1 MHPSPRSKLALVLL
15 TVLFAYNITA
25 VLSTAAAT
33 DAASDEAESSAV
45 EETATDEEAAPAEE
59 AASAEEASAE
69 EAAADDDSDGTFIE
83 PVTRRATILAKA
95 NTAKSLEDKFSSGWA
110 RGSRAAKGS
119 PRAFAPQG
127 IAAPGDWKIL
137 FPGSNT
143 EINSNAPH
151 QGVCDFDVQWDGF
164 AANTNYD
171 YEFTSQTNPKLPVQ
185 GLSGTVTTDGNGD
198 AKTSIQFNPTN
209 LAALSVGAQGYHIKG
224 EESGGKQKTFWVD
237 SACAQDPGS
246 PTLAVKKV
254 TTGLG
259 APNDSFNFTGDAGP
273 QTLANGQTSTPLTVT
288 AGQVS
293 ITEVQTTNNTGT
305 WSLTGVSCIDT
316 ANNNAA
322 VTSNLNGM
330 TATLTVANG
339 QVVVCTFTNNFTENV
354 VINPGTPGGTIIVDK
369 VTLPSGASD
378 SFAFSLTPQGGTA
391 IPFNLTDAAAPFAS
405 NQPVGTYA
413 VAETVPAGWDLS
425 SATCSDGSSPAA
437 VNLGSGEVVTCTF
450 TNTQRGS
457 ITAVLDLV
465 PLSGNGAARTILARF
480 AATDFVFTGDL
491 AATLLNDGDSIGP
504 NEVAPATYST
514 TEIVPDGWDL
524 TSIDCSDGN
533 SSGNTGTGTATF
545 VVDPG
550 EDVVCTFTNV
560 EEEVKG
566 GVTGPGQPGAEDETP
581 EVLARPA
588 TALPLTGSD
597 PAGLIAIA
605 ALLILSGATSLL
617 ITRQRRSS

>member
-1 MHPSPRSKLALVLL
+1 VKIVKSIATGSDQTKTFDFSTSTVPGWSPTGNLGHNGSYQLDV
-15 TVLFAYNITA
+15 
-25 VLSTAAAT
+25 TAA
-33 DAASDEAESSAV
+33 
-45 EETATDEEAAPAEE
+45 
-59 AASAEEASAE
+59 
-69 EAAADDDSDGTFIE
+69 
-83 PVTRRATILAKA
+83 
-95 NTAKSLEDKFSSGWA
+95 
-110 RGSRAAKGS
+110 GS
-119 PRAFAPQG
+119 
-127 IAAPGDWKIL
+127 
-137 FPGSNT
+137 
-143 EINSNAPH
+143 
-151 QGVCDFDVQWDGF
+151 
-164 AANTNYD
+164 Y
-171 YEFTSQTNPKLPVQ
+171 
-185 GLSGTVTTDGNGD
+185 TVTETVPTGWNNP
-198 AKTSIQFNPTN
+198 SI
-209 LAALSVGAQGYHIKG
+209 SC
-224 EESGGKQKTFWVD
+224 VD
-237 SACAQDPGS
+237 P
-246 PTLAVKKV
+246 
-254 TTGLG
+254 
-259 APNDSFNFTGDAGP
+259 DAGSTLGP
-273 QTLANGQTSTPLTVT
+273 QVGT
-288 AGQVS
+288 AA
-293 ITEVQTTNNTGT
+293 TF
-305 WSLTGVSCIDT
+305 GVSQANIDNDET
-316 ANNNAA
+316 I
-322 VTSNLNGM
+322 T
-330 TATLTVANG
+330 
-339 QVVVCTFTNNFTENV
+339 CTFTNSETPV
-354 VINPGTPGGTIIVDK
+354 IINPGTPGGTIIVDK
-369 VTLPSGASD
+369 VTLPTGASD

-391 IPFNLTDAAAPFAS
+391 VPFSLTDAAAPFAS

-566 GVTGPGQPGAEDETP
+566 GITGPGQPGAEDETP

-605 ALLILSGATSLL
+605 ALLILSGATSILYA
-617 ITRQRRSS
+617 RQRRSS